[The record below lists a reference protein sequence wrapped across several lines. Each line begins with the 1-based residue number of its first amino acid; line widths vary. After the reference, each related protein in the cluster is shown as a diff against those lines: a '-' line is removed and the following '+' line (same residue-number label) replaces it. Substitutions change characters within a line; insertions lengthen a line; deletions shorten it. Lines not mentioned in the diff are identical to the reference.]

1 VLQAFLPSEATLA
14 KHCIVTGKMVLKMT
28 SVLASCRRIEARCKD
43 SVKVTVMFI
52 TMHYTFNRLKVGCL
66 LNENKGSGFKVG
78 IFTEKLSALGPFSSG
93 MIS

>member
-43 SVKVTVMFI
+43 SVKVTVRF
-52 TMHYTFNRLKVGCL
+52 TRKHYTFKRLKA
-66 LNENKGSGFKVG
+66 GF
-78 IFTEKLSALGPFSSG
+78 L
-93 MIS
+93 